1 MLRKRDDG
9 CQPVVLKYPAPTFAL
24 SVTGP
29 AGEARRGVRNTAAG
43 CVLIPFCQH
52 VLQEEIGD
60 ARVAGTEAGIVAKH
74 FVLAADDVLD
84 SLPFRAEQRAGEYE
98 AETLA
103 GMPIFAADWIA
114 AALAMA

>member
-24 SVTGP
+24 SVTGL
-29 AGEARRGVRNTAAG
+29 AGEARRGVRNAAA
-43 CVLIPFCQH
+43 VIPFCLH

-60 ARVAGTEAGIVAKH
+60 ARVAGAEANIVAEH

-84 SLPFRAEQRAGEYE
+84 SLPFHAEQRAGEYE
-98 AETLA
+98 AEALA
-103 GMPIFAADWIA
+103 GMPVFAADWIA